1 VDFLPIGPVAA
12 AKNGMDSASSKSTTV
27 DRDLQQRLEWQEATN
42 AQQRA
47 QVMRQVL
54 RRYRRESCTE
64 YGTALFSLFAD
75 PVAREIEAI
84 LYRWGAN
91 PQLGGP
97 GYAALPLVAA
107 LGSPQRIAAVALVT
121 ILDRLSHATSFQGL
135 ALAIGLAVDAEVKA
149 GEIEKRAPASL
160 QRLLQGT
167 SAEKRKAVMAAAA
180 RPIQGSNPIWTRI
193 ERATVGLL
201 LLEVIRGETGLV
213 LIDKSD
219 QPNRRMQWRVL
230 PSERALDFI
239 RRHPPRS
246 LRPNRGPMVVEPIPW
261 EGLIG
266 GGHLANTSPV
276 VQIRGSRDHDGIS
289 YLAGKIGPQLAAV
302 NILQRQQLEVD
313 PWMLQVQREAWD
325 RGVPGLFPVERDPVP
340 DAGPF
345 PSNEP
350 PGVQDAW
357 RRSQARHHQD
367 LRDNSSKR
375 LAVERAL
382 QTAEALLGRPIWQA
396 HFLDFRGR
404 AFTANRGLTHQGPD
418 HQKALLQFGPGE
430 VRFPDLESVGWI
442 LRAAAGHWGLTRSS
456 WGDRREWG
464 MRKSPLLQVIAADP
478 IGKAHLWREAKQ
490 PWQFLQLARAY
501 SNPEEGRWRGSR
513 VPIRLDQTCSGA
525 GIIATLLRDRAM
537 AELCNV
543 CGTGPNDL
551 YSAVVERL
559 QHQLEIDLH
568 TGDADVHRLA
578 AGWLELGI
586 DRSWVKSAV
595 MVGPYG
601 GSPRTTADGIR
612 DQLQQRL
619 GPVDDWANR
628 ICRPSSYLASRLM
641 AVLATET
648 ASLMQLR
655 RWLCDVGRQVVGR
668 NQQQI
673 RWTTPMGWP
682 MQVGKPTPS
691 KSIVRTHLLGKLASV
706 TFEEDPPD
714 GELSARKTNASITA
728 NLVHSFDAALVHAV
742 SYRAGEQGVPLL
754 TNHDCFAT
762 DPANAE
768 WLHRT
773 LLSEFRALYAT
784 DWLGAIAEEIRCNAG
799 LKALPPPPPRG
810 ALEIGE
816 IGSNPYLFS

>member
-1 VDFLPIGPVAA
+1 MNP
-12 AKNGMDSASSKSTTV
+12 ASSKSTTV

-64 YGTALFSLFAD
+64 YGTALFQQFAD

-84 LYRWGAN
+84 LYRWGDN

-121 ILDRLSHATSFQGL
+121 ILDRLSHAVSFQGL

-160 QRLLQGT
+160 ERLLQGT
-167 SAEKRKAVMAAAA
+167 TAEKRKAVMKAAA
-180 RPIQGSNPIWTRI
+180 RPIEGSNPIWTRQ

-201 LLEVIRGETGLV
+201 LLEVVRGETGLV
-213 LIDKSD
+213 LLDKSD
-219 QPNRRMQWRVL
+219 QPNRRAQWRVL
-230 PSERALDFI
+230 PSPKALDFI

-246 LRPNRGPMVVEPIPW
+246 LRPNRGPMVIEPLHW
-261 EGLIG
+261 EGLVG

-276 VQIRGSRDHDGIS
+276 VAIRGSRDQAAIS
-289 YLAGKIGPQLAAV
+289 YLAGRIAPQLAAV

-313 PWMLQVQREAWD
+313 PWMLRVQREAWD
-325 RGVPGLFPVERDPVP
+325 RGIPGLFPVDRNPVP

-345 PSNEP
+345 PTSEP
-350 PGVQDAW
+350 PDVQDAW
-357 RRSQARHHQD
+357 RRNQARHHQD
-367 LRDNSSKR
+367 LRENSCRR
-375 LAVERAL
+375 LAIERAL
-382 QTAEALLGRPIWQA
+382 QTAEALVGRPIYQA

-404 AFTANRGLTHQGPD
+404 AFTSNRGLTHQGPD
-418 HQKALLQFGPGE
+418 HQKALLRFGAGGCGLRE
-430 VRFPDLESVGWI
+430 EHWI
-442 LRAAAGHWGLTRSS
+442 LTAAAGHWGLTRSS
-456 WGDRREWG
+456 WEARWSWG
-464 MRKSPLLQVIAADP
+464 MEELGRLEAIAADP
-478 IGKAHLWREAKQ
+478 IGKADLWRNAKQ
-490 PWQFLQLARAY
+490 PWQFLQLARAW
-501 SNPEEGRWRGSR
+501 SNPEEGRR

-551 YSAVVERL
+551 YSAVVKRL
-559 QHQLEIDLH
+559 QQQLLIDLEC
-568 TGDADVHRLA
+568 GDAGTHRLA

-586 DRSWVKSAV
+586 DRSWVKAAV
-595 MVGPYG
+595 MHTPF
-601 GSPRTTADGIR
+601 GSTSRTVADGIR

-619 GPVDDWANR
+619 GPVDDWAGR
-628 ICRPSSYLASRLM
+628 IYRPSSYLESRLRM
-641 AVLATET
+641 VLATET
-648 ASLMQLR
+648 SSLMQLR

-668 NQQQI
+668 HQQQI

-682 MQVGKPTPS
+682 MQVGRPTPS
-691 KSIVRTHLLGKLASV
+691 KSVIRTHLLGKLAAV

-728 NLVHSFDAALVHAV
+728 NLVHSFDAAMVHAV
-742 SYRAGEQGVPLL
+742 AYRTGAQVAPLL

-762 DPANAE
+762 DPANAS
-768 WLHRT
+768 WLQKT
-773 LLSEFRALYAT
+773 LLDEFRALYAT
-784 DWLGAIAEEIRCNAG
+784 DWLAEIAEQIRCNAG
-799 LKALPPPPPRG
+799 LEALPPPPPRG
-810 ALEIGE
+810 ALGIGE

>member
-1 VDFLPIGPVAA
+1 MDFLPNGPVAA

-27 DRDLQQRLEWQEATN
+27 DRDLQQQLEWREAIN
-42 AQQRA
+42 AKQRA

-64 YGTALFSLFAD
+64 YGTALFQQFAD
-75 PVAREIEAI
+75 PVSREIEAI
-84 LYRWGAN
+84 LYRWQEN

-97 GYAALPLVAA
+97 GYGALPLVAA

-121 ILDRLSHATSFQGL
+121 ILDRLSHAVTFQGL
-135 ALAIGLAVDAEVKA
+135 ALTIGLAVDAEVKA
-149 GEIEKRAPASL
+149 GEIGKRAPASL
-160 QRLLQGT
+160 DRLLNRT
-167 SAEKRKAVMAAAA
+167 TAEKRKAVLAIAA
-180 RPIQGSNPIWTRI
+180 RPIEGSNPIWSRQ

-201 LLEVIRGETGLV
+201 LLEVVRSETGLV
-213 LIDKSD
+213 IIDKSD
-219 QPNRRMQWRVL
+219 QPNRRTKWRVL
-230 PSERALDFI
+230 PSAKALDFI

-246 LRPNRGPMVVEPIPW
+246 LRPNRGPMVIEPIPW
-261 EGLIG
+261 MGLVG

-276 VQIRGSRDHDGIS
+276 VQIRAARDHAAIS
-289 YLAGKIGPQLAAV
+289 YLSGRIGPQLAAV

-325 RGVPGLFPVERDPVP
+325 RGIPGLFPVERDPVP

-345 PSNEP
+345 PNSEP
-350 PGVQDAW
+350 PNVQDAW
-357 RRSQARHHQD
+357 RRNQARHHQD

-375 LAVERAL
+375 LAIERAL
-382 QTAEALLGRPIWQA
+382 QTAEALVGRPLYQA

-418 HQKALLQFGPGE
+418 HQKALLRFGSRGE
-430 VRFPDLESVGWI
+430 SIGAAGLEWI
-442 LRAAAGHWGLTRSS
+442 LKAAAGHWGLTRHEWSA
-456 WGDRREWG
+456 RLEWG
-464 MRKSPLLQVIAADP
+464 EDELWRLRAIASDP
-478 IGKAHLWREAKQ
+478 IGNADLWRQAKQ
-490 PWQFLQLARAY
+490 PWQFLQMAKGWVELLD
-501 SNPEEGRWRGSR
+501 GLWTG

-537 AELCNV
+537 ADLCNV
-543 CGTGPNDL
+543 CGFGPNDL

-559 QHQLEIDLH
+559 RHQLEFDLH
-568 TGDADVHRLA
+568 TGDAEAHRLA

-586 DRSWVKSAV
+586 DRSWVKAAV
-595 MVGPYG
+595 MHTPF
-601 GSPRTTADGIR
+601 GSTSRTVADGIC

-619 GPVDDWANR
+619 GPVDDWAGR
-628 ICRPSSYLASRLM
+628 IYRPSNYLESRLRV
-641 AVLATET
+641 VLGTET
-648 ASLMQLR
+648 SSLMQLR
-655 RWLCDVGRQVVGR
+655 RWLCDVGRLVVGR
-668 NQQQI
+668 HQQQI

-682 MQVGKPTPS
+682 MRVGRPTPS
-691 KSIVRTHLLGKLASV
+691 KSVIRTHLLGKLAAV

-742 SYRAGEQGVPLL
+742 ACRAGAQGAPLL

-762 DPANAE
+762 DPAHAS
-768 WLHRT
+768 WLQKT
-773 LLSEFRALYAT
+773 LLDEFRALYAA
-784 DWLGAIAEEIRCNAG
+784 DWLEVIAEEIRCSAG
-799 LKALPPPPPRG
+799 LEALPPPPPRG

-816 IGSNPYLFS
+816 IGNNPYLFS

>member
-1 VDFLPIGPVAA
+1 MNP
-12 AKNGMDSASSKSTTV
+12 ASSKSTTV

-64 YGTALFSLFAD
+64 YGTALFQQFAD

-84 LYRWGAN
+84 LYRWGDN

-97 GYAALPLVAA
+97 GYGALPLVAA

-121 ILDRLSHATSFQGL
+121 ILDRLSHAVSFQGL

-160 QRLLQGT
+160 ERLLQGT
-167 SAEKRKAVMAAAA
+167 TAEKRKAVMKAAA
-180 RPIQGSNPIWTRI
+180 RPIEGSNPIWTRQ

-201 LLEVIRGETGLV
+201 LLEVVRGGTGLV
-213 LIDKSD
+213 LLDKSD
-219 QPNRRMQWRVL
+219 QPNRRAQWRVL
-230 PSERALDFI
+230 PSPKALDFI

-246 LRPNRGPMVVEPIPW
+246 LRPNRGPMVIEPLPW
-261 EGLIG
+261 EGLMG

-276 VQIRGSRDHDGIS
+276 VQIRAARDHAAIS
-289 YLAGKIGPQLAAV
+289 YLSGRIGPQLAAV

-313 PWMLQVQREAWD
+313 PWMLRVQREAWN
-325 RGVPGLFPVERDPVP
+325 RGVPGLFPVKRDPVP

-345 PSNEP
+345 PTSEP
-350 PGVQDAW
+350 PDVQDAW
-357 RRSQARHHQD
+357 RRDQARHHQD
-367 LRDNSSKR
+367 LRDNSCKR
-375 LAVERAL
+375 LAIERAL
-382 QTAEALLGRPIWQA
+382 QTAEALVGRPIYQA

-418 HQKALLQFGPGE
+418 HQKALLRFGGRGASGNE
-430 VRFPDLESVGWI
+430 VMDTI
-442 LRAAAGHWGLTRSS
+442 LKAAAGHWGLTRSS
-456 WGDRREWG
+456 WRDRWRWG
-464 MRKSPLLQVIAADP
+464 VDEMERLEAIAADP
-478 IGKAHLWREAKQ
+478 IGRADLWREAKQ
-490 PWQFLQLARAY
+490 PWQFLQLARAW
-501 SNPEEGRWRGSR
+501 SCPGEGLR

-543 CGTGPNDL
+543 CGTGANDL

-559 QHQLEIDLH
+559 RQQLEIDLH
-568 TGDADVHRLA
+568 TGDAGTHQLA

-586 DRSWVKSAV
+586 DRSWVKAAV
-595 MVGPYG
+595 MHTPF
-601 GSPRTTADGIR
+601 GSTSRTVADGIR

-619 GPVDDWANR
+619 GPVDDWAGR
-628 ICRPSSYLASRLM
+628 IYRPSSYLESRLRM
-641 AVLATET
+641 VLATET
-648 ASLMQLR
+648 SSLMQLR

-668 NQQQI
+668 HQQQI

-682 MQVGKPTPS
+682 MQVGRPTPS
-691 KSIVRTHLLGKLASV
+691 KSVIRTHLLGKLAAV

-728 NLVHSFDAALVHAV
+728 NLVHSFDAAMVHTVA
-742 SYRAGEQGVPLL
+742 YRAGEQGVPLL

-762 DPANAE
+762 DPANAT
-768 WLHRT
+768 WLQRT
-773 LLSEFRALYAT
+773 LLDEFRALYAA
-784 DWLGAIAEEIRCNAG
+784 DWLEAIAEEIRCSAG

-810 ALEIGE
+810 ALKIGE
-816 IGSNPYLFS
+816 IGGNPYLFS

>member
-1 VDFLPIGPVAA
+1 MNL
-12 AKNGMDSASSKSTTV
+12 ASSKSTTV

-64 YGTALFSLFAD
+64 YGTALFQLFAD
-75 PVAREIEAI
+75 PMAREIEAI
-84 LYRWGAN
+84 LYRWGTN

-97 GYAALPLVAA
+97 GYAALPLVAG

-135 ALAIGLAVDAEVKA
+135 ALAIGLAVESEVKA

-160 QRLLQGT
+160 DRLLKGT
-167 SAEKRKAVMAAAA
+167 TAEKRRAVMAMAA
-180 RPIQGSNPIWTRI
+180 RPIEGGGSIWTRQ
-193 ERATVGLL
+193 ERAAAGLL
-201 LLEVIRGETGLV
+201 LLEIARGETGLV

-219 QPNRRMQWRVL
+219 QPNRRAQWRVL
-230 PSERALDFI
+230 PSPKALDFI

-246 LRPNRGPMVVEPIPW
+246 LRPNRGPMVIEPIPW
-261 EGLIG
+261 EGLMG

-276 VQIRGSRDHDGIS
+276 VQIRGSRDHAGTS
-289 YLAGKIGPQLAAV
+289 YLAGRIAPQLAAV

-313 PWMLQVQREAWD
+313 PWMLQVQRFAWD
-325 RGVPGLFPVERDPVP
+325 RGIHGLFPVERDPAP

-350 PGVQDAW
+350 PSVQDAW

-367 LRDNSSKR
+367 LRDNSCRR
-375 LAVERAL
+375 LAIERAL
-382 QTAEALLGRPIWQA
+382 QTAEALVGRPIWQA

-418 HQKALLQFGPGE
+418 HQKALLQFGTAPPAGGDG
-430 VRFPDLESVGWI
+430 FAWMLK
-442 LRAAAGHWGLTRSS
+442 AAAGHWGLSRSS
-456 WGDRREWG
+456 WEEREEWG
-464 MRKSPLLQVIAADP
+464 RGNLDRMRAVAADP
-478 IGKAHLWREAKQ
+478 LGNAHLWRQAKQ
-490 PWQFLQLARAY
+490 PWQFLQLARGVSQALAH
-501 SNPEEGRWRGSR
+501 SFDSCR

-543 CGTGPNDL
+543 CGMGPNDL

-559 QHQLEIDLH
+559 RHQLEIDLH
-568 TGDADVHRLA
+568 TGDAEAHRLA

-601 GSPRTTADGIR
+601 GSPRTIADGIR
-612 DQLQQRL
+612 DQLQQQL

-628 ICRPSSYLASRLM
+628 IHRPSSYLASRLM

-668 NQQQI
+668 HQQQI

-714 GELSARKTNASITA
+714 GELSARKTNASFTA
-728 NLVHSFDAALVHAV
+728 NLIHSFDAALVHAV
-742 SYRAGEQGVPLL
+742 SYRAGEQGGRLL

-762 DPANAE
+762 DPAHAE
-768 WLHRT
+768 WLQKT
-773 LLSEFRALYAT
+773 LLDEFRALYAT
-784 DWLGAIAEEIRCNAG
+784 DWLGAIAEEIRCSAG
-799 LKALPPPPPRG
+799 LEALPLPPARG
-810 ALEIGE
+810 RLEVGEIGE
-816 IGSNPYLFS
+816 NLYLFS

>member
-1 VDFLPIGPVAA
+1 MNPP
-12 AKNGMDSASSKSTTV
+12 SSKSTTV

-64 YGTALFSLFAD
+64 YGTELFSLFAD
-75 PVAREIEAI
+75 PVSREIEAI

-121 ILDRLSHATSFQGL
+121 ILDRLSHATSFQGM
-135 ALAIGLAVDAEVKA
+135 ALAIGLAVEAEVKA

-160 QRLLQGT
+160 ERLLQGT
-167 SAEKRKAVMAAAA
+167 SAEKRKAVMAMAA
-180 RPIQGSNPIWTRI
+180 RPIEGGNPIWTRM

-201 LLEVIRGETGLV
+201 LLEIVRGETGLV

-219 QPNRRMQWRVL
+219 TPNRRMQWRVL
-230 PSERALDFI
+230 PSARALDFI

-246 LRPNRGPMVVEPIPW
+246 LRPTRGPMVVEPIPW
-261 EGLIG
+261 EGLVG

-276 VQIRGSRDHDGIS
+276 VQIRGSRDHAAIS
-289 YLAGKIGPQLAAV
+289 YLSGRIGPQLAAV
-302 NILQRQQLEVD
+302 NILQRQELEVD

-325 RGVPGLFPVERDPVP
+325 RGIPGLFPVERDPVP

-345 PSNEP
+345 PSHEP
-350 PGVQDAW
+350 PSVQDAW

-367 LRDNSSKR
+367 LRDNSCKR

-382 QTAEALLGRPIWQA
+382 QTAEALVGRPIYQA

-418 HQKALLQFGPGE
+418 HQKALLRFASRGE
-430 VRFPDLESVGWI
+430 SIGAEGLEWI
-442 LRAAAGHWGLTRSS
+442 LKAAAGHWGLTRHEWSARLQ
-456 WGDRREWG
+456 WGEQEMRRLG
-464 MRKSPLLQVIAADP
+464 AIAADP
-478 IGKAHLWREAKQ
+478 IGKVRLWREAKQ
-490 PWQFLQLARAY
+490 PWQFLQMARGWAG
-501 SNPEEGRWRGSR
+501 SIDGHSSR

-525 GIIATLLRDRAM
+525 GIIATLLRDQAM
-537 AELCNV
+537 AERCNV

-559 QHQLEIDLH
+559 RHQLEIDLH
-568 TGDADVHRLA
+568 TGEADVHRLA
-578 AGWLELGI
+578 AGWLDLGI

-601 GSPRTTADGIR
+601 GSPRTIADGIR

-619 GPVDDWANR
+619 GPVDDWAGR
-628 ICRPSSYLASRLM
+628 VHRPSCYLASKLRV
-641 AVLATET
+641 VLATET

-655 RWLCDVGRQVVGR
+655 TWLCDVGRDVVGGH
-668 NQQQI
+668 QQQI

-714 GELSARKTNASITA
+714 GELSARKTNASFTA
-728 NLVHSFDAALVHAV
+728 NLIHSFDAALVHAV
-742 SYRAGEQGVPLL
+742 ASRAGEKNVPLL

-762 DPANAE
+762 DPAHAS
-768 WLHRT
+768 WLQKT
-773 LLSEFRALYAT
+773 LLDEFRALYAT
-784 DWLGAIAEEIRCNAG
+784 DWLGAIAEEIRCNGG
-799 LKALPPPPPRG
+799 LKALPPPPARG
-810 ALEIGE
+810 SLEIGD
-816 IGSNPYLFS
+816 IGSNLYLFS

>member
-1 VDFLPIGPVAA
+1 MDFLPFGPVAA

-47 QVMRQVL
+47 LVMRQVL
-54 RRYRRESCTE
+54 RRHRRESCTE
-64 YGTALFSLFAD
+64 YGTELFSLFAD
-75 PVAREIEAI
+75 PVSREIELI
-84 LYRWGAN
+84 LYRWGAD
-91 PQLGGP
+91 PRLGGP

-135 ALAIGLAVDAEVKA
+135 ALAIGLAVEGEVKA
-149 GEIEKRAPASL
+149 GEIEKRAASSL
-160 QRLLQGT
+160 ERMLKGT
-167 SAEKRKAVMAAAA
+167 TAEKRKAVMRVAA
-180 RPIQGSNPIWTRI
+180 RPIEGGSPIWTRM

-201 LLEVIRGETGLV
+201 LLEIVRGETGLV
-213 LIDKSD
+213 IIDKSD
-219 QPNRRMQWRVL
+219 QPNRRAQWRVL
-230 PSERALDFI
+230 PSARALDFI

-261 EGLIG
+261 EGLVG

-276 VQIRGSRDHDGIS
+276 VQIRGSRDHTAIA

-302 NILQRQQLEVD
+302 NVLQRQQLEVD

-325 RGVPGLFPVERDPVP
+325 RGIPGLFPVERDPVP

-367 LRDNSSKR
+367 LRDNSSRR

-382 QTAEALLGRPIWQA
+382 QTAEALVGRPIWQA

-418 HQKALLQFGPGE
+418 HQKALLRFGAGPGDTAGGE
-430 VRFPDLESVGWI
+430 AWI
-442 LRAAAGHWGLTRSS
+442 PKAAAGHWGLTRSS
-456 WGDRREWG
+456 WRDRWNWG
-464 MRKSPLLQVIAADP
+464 MEETWRLEAIAEDP
-478 IGKAHLWREAKQ
+478 IGRADLWRGAKQ
-490 PWQFLQLARAY
+490 PWQFLQLARAW
-501 SNPEEGRWRGSR
+501 SHPEEGCR

-525 GIIATLLRDRAM
+525 GIIATLLRDRQM
-537 AELCNV
+537 AELCNI

-559 QHQLEIDLH
+559 RHQLEIDLH
-568 TGDADVHRLA
+568 TGDADVWGLA

-595 MVGPYG
+595 MHTPF
-601 GSPRTTADGIR
+601 GSTSRTVADGIR

-619 GPVDDWANR
+619 GPVDDWGGR
-628 ICRPSSYLASRLM
+628 ICRPSSYLESRLRV
-641 AVLATET
+641 VLGTET
-648 ASLMQLR
+648 ASLMLLR
-655 RWLCDVGRQVVGR
+655 RWLCDVGRQVAGR

-673 RWTTPMGWP
+673 RWATPMGWP

-728 NLVHSFDAALVHAV
+728 NLVHSFDAALVHRVA
-742 SYRAGEQGVPLL
+742 SRAGEQGVPLL

-784 DWLGAIAEEIRCNAG
+784 DWLGAIAEEIRCSAG
-799 LKALPPPPPRG
+799 LKELPPPPPRG

-816 IGSNPYLFS
+816 IGENPYLFS

>member
-1 VDFLPIGPVAA
+1 MNPP
-12 AKNGMDSASSKSTTV
+12 SSKSTTV

-64 YGTALFSLFAD
+64 YGTELFSLFAD
-75 PVAREIEAI
+75 PVSREIEAI

-97 GYAALPLVAA
+97 GYAALPLVAS

-121 ILDRLSHATSFQGL
+121 ILDRLSHATSFQGM
-135 ALAIGLAVDAEVKA
+135 ALAIGLAVEAEVKA

-160 QRLLQGT
+160 ERLLQGT
-167 SAEKRKAVMAAAA
+167 TAEKRKAVMAMAA
-180 RPIQGSNPIWTRI
+180 RPIEGGNPIWTRM

-201 LLEVIRGETGLV
+201 LLEIVRGETGLV

-219 QPNRRMQWRVL
+219 TPNRRMQWRVL
-230 PSERALDFI
+230 PSARALDFI
-239 RRHPPRS
+239 RRHPPRI
-246 LRPNRGPMVVEPIPW
+246 LRPTRGLMVVEPIPW
-261 EGLIG
+261 EGLVG

-276 VQIRGSRDHDGIS
+276 VQIRGSRDHTGIA
-289 YLAGKIGPQLAAV
+289 YLAGRIGPQLAAV

-325 RGVPGLFPVERDPVP
+325 RGIPGLFPVERDPVP

-350 PGVQDAW
+350 PSVQDAW

-367 LRDNSSKR
+367 LRDNSCKR

-382 QTAEALLGRPIWQA
+382 QTAEALVGRPIYQA

-404 AFTANRGLTHQGPD
+404 VFTANRGLTHQGPD
-418 HQKALLQFGPGE
+418 HQKALLQFRDSPPAGADGFE
-430 VRFPDLESVGWI
+430 WI
-442 LRAAAGHWGLTRSS
+442 LKAAAGHWGFTRHQWNDRLL
-456 WGDRREWG
+456 WGFDNRER
-464 MRKSPLLQVIAADP
+464 MLAVADDPL
-478 IGKAHLWREAKQ
+478 GNAHLWRKAKQ
-490 PWQFLQLARAY
+490 PWQFLQLSKAVARITRCSGWLSY
-501 SNPEEGRWRGSR
+501 PLESCG

-525 GIIATLLRDRAM
+525 GIIATLLRDQAM
-537 AELCNV
+537 AERCNV

-559 QHQLEIDLH
+559 RHQLEIDLH
-568 TGDADVHRLA
+568 TGEADMHRLA
-578 AGWLELGI
+578 AGWLDLGI

-601 GSPRTTADGIR
+601 GSPRTIADGIR

-619 GPVDDWANR
+619 GPVEDWANR
-628 ICRPSSYLASRLM
+628 VHRPSCYLASKLRV
-641 AVLATET
+641 VLATET

-655 RWLCDVGRQVVGR
+655 TWLCEVGREVVGR
-668 NQQQI
+668 HQQQI

-714 GELSARKTNASITA
+714 GELSARKTNASFTA
-728 NLVHSFDAALVHAV
+728 NLIHSFDAALVHAV
-742 SYRAGEQGVPLL
+742 TSRAGGQNVPLL

-762 DPANAE
+762 DPANAT
-768 WLHRT
+768 WLQKT
-773 LLSEFRALYAT
+773 LLDEFRALYAT
-784 DWLGAIAEEIRCNAG
+784 DWLEAIAEEIRCNAG
-799 LKALPPPPPRG
+799 LMALPPPPARG
-810 ALEIGE
+810 SLEIGD
-816 IGSNPYLFS
+816 IGSNLYLFS

>member
-1 VDFLPIGPVAA
+1 VDFLPFGPVAA
-12 AKNGMDSASSKSTTV
+12 AKNGMNPASSKSTAV
-27 DRDLQQRLEWQEATN
+27 DRDLQQRLEWQETTN

-64 YGTALFSLFAD
+64 YGTALFQLFAD

-84 LYRWGAN
+84 LYRWGPN

-121 ILDRLSHATSFQGL
+121 SLDRLSHATSFQGL
-135 ALAIGLAVDAEVKA
+135 ALAIGLAVEAEVKA

-160 QRLLQGT
+160 DRLLKGT
-167 SAEKRKAVMAAAA
+167 TAEKRKAVMAMAA
-180 RPIQGSNPIWTRI
+180 RPIEGDGAIWTRM

-213 LIDKSD
+213 LIDKSI
-219 QPNRRMQWRVL
+219 QPSRRMQWRVL
-230 PSERALDFI
+230 PSPRALDFI
-239 RRHPPRS
+239 RRYPPRS
-246 LRPNRGPMVVEPIPW
+246 LRPNRGPMVIEPMPW
-261 EGLIG
+261 EGLMG

-276 VQIRGSRDHDGIS
+276 VQIRGSRNHAGIS
-289 YLAGKIGPQLAAV
+289 YLAGRIGPQLAAI

-313 PWMLQVQREAWD
+313 PWMLRVQREAWD
-325 RGVPGLFPVERDPVP
+325 RGIPGLFPVERDPVP

-350 PGVQDAW
+350 PSVQDAW
-357 RRSQARHHQD
+357 RRSQARYHQD
-367 LRDNSSKR
+367 LRDNSCKR

-382 QTAEALLGRPIWQA
+382 QTAEALVGRPIWQA

-418 HQKALLQFGPGE
+418 HQKAMLRFGAGPGSRIGGE
-430 VRFPDLESVGWI
+430 AWI
-442 LRAAAGHWGLTRSS
+442 PKAAAGHWGLNRSS
-456 WGDRREWG
+456 WNDRWNWG
-464 MRKSPLLQVIAADP
+464 MEEAWRLEAIAADP
-478 IGKAHLWREAKQ
+478 IGKADLWRRARQ
-490 PWQFLQLARAY
+490 PWQFLQMARAW
-501 SNPEEGRWRGSR
+501 SDPGDACR

-559 QHQLEIDLH
+559 RHQLEIDLH
-568 TGDADVHRLA
+568 TGDADTHQLA

-586 DRSWVKSAV
+586 DRGWVKSAV

-601 GSPRTTADGIR
+601 GSPRTIADGIR

-628 ICRPSSYLASRLM
+628 VHRPSCYLAARLRG
-641 AVLATET
+641 VLDIET

-655 RWLCDVGRQVVGR
+655 RWLCDVGRLVVGGH
-668 NQQQI
+668 QQQI

-691 KSIVRTHLLGKLASV
+691 KSVVRTHLLGKLASV
-706 TFEEDPPD
+706 SFDEDPPD

-728 NLVHSFDAALVHAV
+728 NLIHSFDAALVHAV
-742 SYRAGEQGVPLL
+742 ASRAGEQGAPLL
-754 TNHDCFAT
+754 TNHDCFTT
-762 DPANAE
+762 DPANAS
-768 WLHRT
+768 WLEKT
-773 LLSEFRALYAT
+773 LLDEFRALYAT
-784 DWLGAIAEEIRCNAG
+784 DWLGEIAEEIRSNAG
-799 LKALPPPPPRG
+799 VQAVPPPPARG
-810 ALEIGE
+810 VLQVGEIGE
-816 IGSNPYLFS
+816 NLYLFS

>member
-1 VDFLPIGPVAA
+1 
-12 AKNGMDSASSKSTTV
+12 MDSASSKSTTV

-47 QVMRQVL
+47 LVMRQVL
-54 RRYRRESCTE
+54 RRYCRESCTE

-75 PVAREIEAI
+75 PVSREIEAI
-84 LYRWGAN
+84 LYRWGPN

-135 ALAIGLAVDAEVKA
+135 ALAIGLAVEAEVKA

-160 QRLLQGT
+160 ERLLQGT
-167 SAEKRKAVMAAAA
+167 SAEKRKAVMAMAA
-180 RPIQGSNPIWTRI
+180 RPIEGGGAIWTRM

-201 LLEVIRGETGLV
+201 LLEVVRSETGLV

-230 PSERALDFI
+230 PSPRALDFI

-276 VQIRGSRDHDGIS
+276 VQVRGSRDHAGIA
-289 YLAGKIGPQLAAV
+289 YLTGKIGPQLAAV

-313 PWMLQVQREAWD
+313 PWMLRVQREAWD
-325 RGVPGLFPVERDPVP
+325 RGIPGLFPVERDPVP

-382 QTAEALLGRPIWQA
+382 QTAEALVGRPIWQA

-418 HQKALLQFGPGE
+418 HQKALLRFGAGPGDTAGGE
-430 VRFPDLESVGWI
+430 AWI
-442 LRAAAGHWGLTRSS
+442 PKAAAGHWGLTRSS
-456 WGDRREWG
+456 WRDRWNWSMEETWRLEA
-464 MRKSPLLQVIAADP
+464 IAEDP
-478 IGKAHLWREAKQ
+478 IGRADLWRGAKQ
-490 PWQFLQLARAY
+490 PWQFLQLARAW
-501 SNPEEGRWRGSR
+501 SHPEEGCRT
-513 VPIRLDQTCSGA
+513 PIRLDQTCSGA

-537 AELCNV
+537 AELCNI

-559 QHQLEIDLH
+559 RHQLEIDLH
-568 TGDADVHRLA
+568 TGDAAVHQHA

-601 GSPRTTADGIR
+601 GSPRTIAGGIR

-628 ICRPSSYLASRLM
+628 IHRPSCYLASRLM
-641 AVLATET
+641 AVLGTDT
-648 ASLMQLR
+648 AALMGLR

-668 NQQQI
+668 HQQQI

-682 MQVGKPTPS
+682 MQLGKPTPS
-691 KSIVRTHLLGKLASV
+691 KSIVRCHLLGRLASV
-706 TFEEDPPD
+706 TFEGEPPD

-728 NLVHSFDAALVHAV
+728 NLVHSFDAALVHRVA
-742 SYRAGEQGVPLL
+742 SRAGEQGVPLL
-754 TNHDCFAT
+754 ANHDCFAT
-762 DPANAE
+762 DPANAS
-768 WLHRT
+768 WLKNT
-773 LLSEFRALYAT
+773 LLCEFRALYAT
-784 DWLGAIAEEIRCNAG
+784 DWLGAIAEEIRCSAG
-799 LKALPPPPPRG
+799 LKALPPPPPQG
-810 ALEIGE
+810 ILEVGE

>member
-1 VDFLPIGPVAA
+1 
-12 AKNGMDSASSKSTTV
+12 MDSASSKSTTV

-47 QVMRQVL
+47 QVMREVL

-64 YGTALFSLFAD
+64 YGTELFSLFAD
-75 PVAREIEAI
+75 PVSREIEAI
-84 LYRWGAN
+84 LYRWGPN

-135 ALAIGLAVDAEVKA
+135 ALAIGLAVEAEVKA

-160 QRLLQGT
+160 DRLLKGT
-167 SAEKRKAVMAAAA
+167 TAEKRKAVMAMAA
-180 RPIQGSNPIWTRI
+180 RPIEGGSPIWTRM

-201 LLEVIRGETGLV
+201 LLEIVRGETGLV

-219 QPNRRMQWRVL
+219 TPNRRVQWRVL

-246 LRPNRGPMVVEPIPW
+246 LRPNRGPMVVQPIPW

-276 VQIRGSRDHDGIS
+276 VQIRGSRDHAGIS

-325 RGVPGLFPVERDPVP
+325 RGIPGLFPVERDPVP
-340 DAGPF
+340 DAGPY

-350 PGVQDAW
+350 PGVQYAW

-367 LRDNSSKR
+367 LRDNSCKR

-382 QTAEALLGRPIWQA
+382 QTAEALVDRPIWQA

-418 HQKALLQFGPGE
+418 HQKALLQFGIGQRATSDGFE
-430 VRFPDLESVGWI
+430 WMLK
-442 LRAAAGHWGLTRSS
+442 AAAGHWGLSRSS
-456 WGDRREWG
+456 WEQREAWG
-464 MRKSPLLQVIAADP
+464 RDNLDSMRAAAADP
-478 IGKAHLWREAKQ
+478 IGNAHLWRQAKQ
-490 PWQFLQLARAY
+490 PWQFLQLARGVSQALAHPFY
-501 SNPEEGRWRGSR
+501 SCR

-543 CGTGPNDL
+543 CGKGPNDL
-551 YSAVVERL
+551 YSAVVGRL

-601 GSPRTTADGIR
+601 GSPRTIADGIR

-619 GPVDDWANR
+619 GPVDDWANQ
-628 ICRPSSYLASRLM
+628 IHGPSSYLASRLM
-641 AVLATET
+641 TVLATET

-655 RWLCDVGRQVVGR
+655 TWLCDVGRQVVGR

-714 GELSARKTNASITA
+714 GELSARKTNASFTA
-728 NLVHSFDAALVHAV
+728 NLIHSFDAALVHRMA
-742 SYRAGEQGVPLL
+742 SRAGELRVPLL

-762 DPANAE
+762 DPAHAE
-768 WLHRT
+768 WLLKT

-784 DWLGAIAEEIRCNAG
+784 DWLGAIAEEIRCSAG
-799 LKALPPPPPRG
+799 LKALPPPPERG

-816 IGSNPYLFS
+816 IGSNLYLFS

>member
-1 VDFLPIGPVAA
+1 MNP
-12 AKNGMDSASSKSTTV
+12 ASSKSTTV

-64 YGTALFSLFAD
+64 YGTALFQQFAD

-84 LYRWGAN
+84 LYRWGDN

-121 ILDRLSHATSFQGL
+121 ILDRLSHAVSFQGL

-160 QRLLQGT
+160 ERLLQGT
-167 SAEKRKAVMAAAA
+167 TAEKRKAVMKAAA
-180 RPIQGSNPIWTRI
+180 RPIEGSNPIWTRQ

-201 LLEVIRGETGLV
+201 LLEVVRGETGLV
-213 LIDKSD
+213 LLDKSD
-219 QPNRRMQWRVL
+219 QPNRRAQWRVL
-230 PSERALDFI
+230 PSPKALDFI

-246 LRPNRGPMVVEPIPW
+246 LRPNRGPMVIEPLPW
-261 EGLIG
+261 EGLVG

-276 VQIRGSRDHDGIS
+276 VAIRGSRNHAGIS
-289 YLAGKIGPQLAAV
+289 YLAGRIAPQLAAV

-313 PWMLQVQREAWD
+313 PWMLRVQREAWD
-325 RGVPGLFPVERDPVP
+325 RGIPGLFPVDRDPVP

-345 PSNEP
+345 PTSEP
-350 PGVQDAW
+350 PDVQDAW
-357 RRSQARHHQD
+357 RRNQARHHQD
-367 LRDNSSKR
+367 LRENSCRR
-375 LAVERAL
+375 LAIERAL
-382 QTAEALLGRPIWQA
+382 QTAEALVGRPIYQA

-418 HQKALLQFGPGE
+418 HQKALLRFGAGGCGFRE
-430 VRFPDLESVGWI
+430 EHWI
-442 LRAAAGHWGLTRSS
+442 LQAAAGHWGLTRSS
-456 WGDRREWG
+456 WKARWSWG
-464 MRKSPLLQVIAADP
+464 MEELARLEAIAADP
-478 IGKAHLWREAKQ
+478 IGKADLWRNAKQ
-490 PWQFLQLARAY
+490 PWQFLQLARAW
-501 SNPEEGRWRGSR
+501 SNPEEGRR

-559 QHQLEIDLH
+559 RQQLEIDLH
-568 TGDADVHRLA
+568 CGDAETHQLA
-578 AGWLELGI
+578 ASWLELGI
-586 DRSWVKSAV
+586 DRSWVKAAV
-595 MVGPYG
+595 MHTPF
-601 GSPRTTADGIR
+601 GSTSRTVADGIR

-619 GPVDDWANR
+619 GPVDDWAGR
-628 ICRPSSYLASRLM
+628 IYRPSSYLESRLRM
-641 AVLATET
+641 VLAAET
-648 ASLMQLR
+648 SSLMQLR

-668 NQQQI
+668 HQQQI

-682 MQVGKPTPS
+682 MQVGRPTPS
-691 KSIVRTHLLGKLASV
+691 KSVIRTHLLGKLAAV

-728 NLVHSFDAALVHAV
+728 NLVHSFDAVLVHAV
-742 SYRAGEQGVPLL
+742 VSRAGEQGVPLL

-762 DPANAE
+762 DPANAT
-768 WLHRT
+768 WLQKT
-773 LLSEFRALYAT
+773 LLDEFRALYAT
-784 DWLGAIAEEIRCNAG
+784 DWLEAIAEEIRCSAG

-810 ALEIGE
+810 ALKIGE
-816 IGSNPYLFS
+816 IGGNPYLFS